1 MPQVAS
7 GVVYVDQALTD
18 VSIRYTNKTFIA
30 EQVFPILPVLKETG
44 LVFKFDKEN
53 LRSPQTTLRG
63 DYARSERVD
72 YGLAQVPYG
81 PLLEHSIEV
90 PLSQRLLDM
99 YQAPLQPEINATN
112 TASEKLLI
120 EKELGLSGFLSTAAN
135 FSASQYV
142 TLSGGAQWSDYVNSK
157 PFNDVQLGTTI
168 VLKNSTMKP
177 NTVVMGRQVY
187 DQLVNHP
194 NLTDRLKY
202 TARATNEEI
211 TNAIGDLFGVKNVLI
226 GEAIVNVAVE
236 GGSDS
241 LGFVWGKN
249 VYLLY
254 VTDTPAVESV
264 SAGYHLTLKDKR
276 FVDKWYEQAI
286 KTEFVRAN
294 DFYTRFIMA
303 SECIYAIYNAV
314 A

>member
-1 MPQVAS
+1 MPQVTTGIA
-7 GVVYVDQALTD
+7 YVDQALTD
-18 VSIRYTNKTFIA
+18 VSIRYSNSMFIA
-30 EQVFPILPVLKETG
+30 EQVFPNLAVPKETG
-44 LVFKFDKEN
+44 VIFKFDKEN
-53 LRSPQTTLRG
+53 LRAPQTSLRG

-72 YGLAQVPYG
+72 YGLSTVPYG

-90 PLSQRLLDM
+90 PVSQRLLDM

-112 TASEKLLI
+112 TASEKILI
-120 EKELGLSGFLSTAAN
+120 EKEVGLATYLQTAAN
-135 FSASQYV
+135 FSASQYT
-142 TLSGGAQWSDYVNSK
+142 TLSGTAQWSAYSTSN
-157 PFNDVQLGTTI
+157 PFGDIQTGATT
-168 VLKNSTMKP
+168 VLKNSTRAP
-177 NTVVMGRQVY
+177 NAVVLGRPVY

-194 NLTDRLKY
+194 NVTDRLKY

-211 TNAIGDLFGVKNVLI
+211 TNAIADLFGVQKVLI
-226 GEAIVNVAVE
+226 GNAVINTGAE
-236 GGSDS
+236 GLADS

-249 VYLLY
+249 AWLMYI
-254 VTDTPAVESV
+254 TDAPAVESV
-264 SAGYHLTLKDKR
+264 SAGYHLTLTGKK

-294 DFYTRFIMA
+294 DYYTRFVMA

>member
-18 VSIRYTNKTFIA
+18 VSIRYTNKSFIA
-30 EQVFPILPVLKETG
+30 DQVFPTLPVQKETG

-53 LRSPQTTLRG
+53 LRSPVSSLRG

-72 YGLAQVPYG
+72 YGLSQIPYG

-120 EKELGLSGFLSTAAN
+120 EKEIGLATYLATAGN
-135 FSASQYV
+135 FAAAQKV
-142 TLSGGAQWSDYVNSK
+142 TLSGTSQWSDYTNSK
-157 PFNDVQLGTTI
+157 PFNDVQTGQTAILQ
-168 VLKNSTMKP
+168 NSTIKA
-177 NTVVMGRQVY
+177 NTVVLGRQVY

-194 NLTDRLKY
+194 NVTDRLKY

-211 TNAIGDLFGVKNVLI
+211 TNAIADLFGVKNVLI
-226 GEAIVNVAVE
+226 GEAIVNSAQE
-236 GGSDS
+236 GLTDT
-241 LGFVWGKN
+241 LGFIWGKN
-249 VYLLY
+249 AYLLY
-254 VTDTPAVESV
+254 VTETPAVESV
-264 SAGYHLTLKDKR
+264 SAGYHLTLDGKR
-276 FVDKWYEQAI
+276 YVDKWYEQPI

-294 DFYTRFIMA
+294 DFYTRFVMA
-303 SECIYAIYNAV
+303 AECIYCIYNAV